1 MDILAGMLAYMAG
14 LAALFGALTVS
25 FFVFFA
31 TPKEQAQS
39 QPQNASAMLMRP
51 SAPKKQATI
60 EARAKQ
66 SAKQTGSHAERYAT
80 AAGTPG
86 SAQRTASAGES
97 RRKHTKTAAQARR
110 PIEEERARRWA
121 YQQDGG
127 QEESQGGSF
136 EKRFLGYAD

>member
-25 FFVFFA
+25 FFVFCA
-31 TPKEQAQS
+31 TPQEQAQS

-66 SAKQTGSHAERYAT
+66 SAKQNHAERHAT
-80 AAGTPG
+80 ATGTPG

-121 YQQDGG
+121 YQQDGS
-127 QEESQGGSF
+127 QEENQGGSF

>member
-1 MDILAGMLAYMAG
+1 MDILAGMLAYVAG

-25 FFVFFA
+25 FFLFFA
-31 TPKEQAQS
+31 MPKEQAQS

-51 SAPKKQATI
+51 SAPKKHATI

-66 SAKQTGSHAERYAT
+66 PGSHAERHAT
-80 AAGTPG
+80 ATGTPG

-121 YQQDGG
+121 YQQDGS
-127 QEESQGGSF
+127 QEVNQGGSF